1 MKTMGT
7 AVALLTGAMLIM
19 TATTS
24 HGAGDAG
31 AASHFDFWLGEWNLT
46 SNGKPAG
53 TNTITRE
60 YDGAVVMERFV
71 GSGDTRL
78 EGMSV
83 SVFDPRTGNWRQTW
97 VDNQGGY
104 LDFVGGFSDGK
115 MILSRRT
122 TIEGKEV
129 HQRMVWFNI
138 TPASFDWNWERSDD
152 GGATW
157 QTLWPLH
164 YERKNN

>member
-1 MKTMGT
+1 MRTLRAAAVILTAMILFATGT
-7 AVALLTGAMLIM
+7 AAY
-19 TATTS
+19 
-24 HGAGDAG
+24 GAGEAG
-31 AASHFDFWLGEWNLT
+31 AESHFDFWLGEWNLT
-46 SNGKPAG
+46 SNGKPTG

-71 GSGDTRL
+71 GSGENRL

-83 SVFDPRTGNWRQTW
+83 SVFNRRTGGWQQTW

-115 MILSRRT
+115 MILSRKT

-152 GGATW
+152 GGSTW
-157 QTLWPLH
+157 KTLWPLH
-164 YERKNN
+164 YQRKTD